1 MKRMTLTKLARA
13 AGVGVATVDRVLND
27 RGGVSPAM
35 TRKVLEAARAAGLNR
50 ILPEEHRQPWQIEV
64 ILSSTDAFFFQQLA
78 QDFQQ
83 LADALGY
90 RRLRLQR
97 TFVAE
102 NAPEKLA
109 AHILASSRR
118 MDGLMLFAHEHP
130 AIYQALSDCKAR
142 GVPVITLV
150 SDLPDADRLLHVGIN
165 QLQAGRTAGLMMG
178 SMLARAG
185 EVLMISG
192 RVDYRAHRQRIEGFR
207 DVLQQRFPHLALREA
222 LAGLEDRTRI
232 SKLLEKALVASPAI
246 VGVYN
251 TGLGNSEISQALAR
265 HRRERDMVYITHELY
280 ATTRRLLQ
288 QRILTLTLDQNTLRH
303 AQLALNLLLQKLEKG
318 DDFST
323 YEDGRVDFMLYT
335 QENVD

>member
-1 MKRMTLTKLARA
+1 MKRMTLSNLARA

-35 TRKVLEAARAAGLNR
+35 TKKVLEAARVAGLNR
-50 ILPEEHRQPWQIEV
+50 ILPEEHRHPWQIEV
-64 ILSSTDAFFFQQLA
+64 ILSGNDSFFFQQLA

-97 TFVAE
+97 TFIAE
-102 NAPEKLA
+102 DAPEKLA

-118 MDGLMLFAHEHP
+118 MDALMVFAHEHP
-130 AIYQALSDCKAR
+130 AIYQALRDCKAR

-150 SDLPDADRLLHVGIN
+150 SDLPDAERLLHVGIN

-185 EVLMISG
+185 EVLMVSG

-207 DVLQQRFPHLALREA
+207 DVLQQRFPHLVLREV
-222 LAGLEDRTRI
+222 LAGQEDRMRI
-232 SKLLEKALVASPAI
+232 SKLLERALVESPDI
-246 VGVYN
+246 IGIYN
-251 TGLGNSEISQALAR
+251 TGLGNREISEALAR
-265 HRRERDMVYITHELY
+265 HRRERDVVYITHELY

-288 QRILTLTLDQNTLRH
+288 QRILTLTLDQNTQRH
-303 AQLALNLLLQKLEKG
+303 AQLALNLLLQQLEKG
-318 DDFST
+318 GDFST

>member
-1 MKRMTLTKLARA
+1 MKRMTLSNLARA

-35 TRKVLEAARAAGLNR
+35 TKRVLEAARAAGLNR
-50 ILPEEHRQPWQIEV
+50 ILPEAHRQPWQIEA
-64 ILSSTDAFFFQQLA
+64 ILSGADAFFFQQLA
-78 QDFQQ
+78 HDFQQ

-97 TFVAE
+97 TFIAE

-118 MDGLMLFAHEHP
+118 MDGLMVFAHEHP
-130 AIYQALSDCKAR
+130 AIYQALSECKAR

-165 QLQAGRTAGLMMG
+165 QLQAGRTAGLIMG
-178 SMLARAG
+178 SMLARTG
-185 EVLMISG
+185 EVLTISG

-222 LAGLEDRTRI
+222 LAGLDDRTRI
-232 SKLLEKALVASPAI
+232 SKLLEKALASSSSI
-246 VGVYN
+246 VGIYN
-251 TGLGNSEISQALAR
+251 TGLGNREIAEALAR
-265 HRRERDMVYITHELY
+265 HRRERDVVYITHELY

-288 QRILTLTLDQNTLRH
+288 QRILTLTLDQNTQRH
-303 AQLALNLLLQKLEKG
+303 AQLALSLLLQKLEKG
-318 DDFST
+318 GDFST

-335 QENVD
+335 QENAD